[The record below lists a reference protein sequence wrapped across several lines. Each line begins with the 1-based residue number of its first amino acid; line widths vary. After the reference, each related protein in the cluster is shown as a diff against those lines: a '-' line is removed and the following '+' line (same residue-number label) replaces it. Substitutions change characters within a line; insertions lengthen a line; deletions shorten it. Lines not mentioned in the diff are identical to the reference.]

1 MFLPDIMKEKAS
13 PSKKNRLFPVAVL
26 LVAAGAI
33 TYLFRKGKLQDFL
46 KNQYLLAAGMMGSL
60 AAIIF
65 FLFRFIRFLVR
76 LYP

>member
-1 MFLPDIMKEKAS
+1 MKKEKR
-13 PSKKNRLFPVAVL
+13 PSRSGFAHKRIFPL
-26 LVAAGAI
+26 TIILVALGGLV
-33 TYLFRKGKLQDFL
+33 YLFRAGKLKDFL
-46 KNQYLLAAGMMGSL
+46 KNQYLVAAGMMGTL